1 MPATGSSKKNSCR
14 RSTRSDTF
22 LSSDKGGNTAAPRFF
37 TTITNGNP
45 QTIPYTPVT
54 MLPGSS
60 LRDLP
65 PASTGKIYPGWGRGR
80 ISISIL
86 LIFS

>member
-54 MLPGSS
+54 MLPV
-60 LRDLP
+60 P
-65 PASTGKIYPGWGRGR
+65 PAVPATGLDGKNLSGLGEG
-80 ISISIL
+80 
-86 LIFS
+86 